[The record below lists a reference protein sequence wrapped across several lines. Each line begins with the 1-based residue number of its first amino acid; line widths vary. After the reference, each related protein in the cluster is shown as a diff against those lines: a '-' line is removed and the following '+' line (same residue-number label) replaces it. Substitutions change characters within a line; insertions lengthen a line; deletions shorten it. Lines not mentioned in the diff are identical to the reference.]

1 LCNTVGCPVDQV
13 ASPDHLF
20 CVRCGWPLGRAQVGL
35 DEEEVVLVDG
45 TDGHLTVRVDN
56 RGLGALRWEMAVLP
70 PGVLP
75 LDSPRVLHPGA
86 TQTVPLRITSAAL
99 AGADTLSLSVR
110 TFDRAGDG
118 PLSFRPFDS
127 SVCWQERR
135 VEVRLSRPR
144 VGPVLVPWRSL
155 LFAPSIPLITIR
167 LTNGGELPLTI
178 EAVAEGGYGLAAV
191 GEDSQPQTT
200 IALQPDQ
207 SRALTVYRCDARGN
221 GAIILRDAAQRDRE
235 WARLPVFWLDAG
247 GSWRP
252 LDRRYVVGVDL
263 GTSKTAAA
271 VLDSRVAGGEP
282 EILLW
287 EGHPDGPQ
295 EWTPSEVAFDDSGQ
309 PIACGFDVMGRD
321 ALPMLD
327 RLKMRM
333 TEDDDRVHAGIVFLL
348 RAVLDQVALRY
359 GYDIFAKATC
369 VFSVPALDMG
379 EEYGK
384 HKGVY
389 RDLIAEAAE
398 AYGLDMAHVRFSP
411 EPECAAVEHLYRL
424 QVDADEHF
432 RSFALGPGDWVC
444 VLDIGAGTTD
454 ITFAQVALAPDGS
467 IDFSSTISAGYPFA
481 GDYVDER
488 LLAWCLGQWKGRNLL
503 RSQPTGEDAEVAVG
517 EDKWPRQ
524 RVLDHIRLEKEK
536 LYADVQA
543 DQVVEAVPLDMFLGP
558 ALLELSRRTIS
569 EQLQTVCEALYRT
582 GAGAIGREIGHPPVQ
597 AWLAR
602 EGASLKLAG
611 AAVKAIFLSGGTC
624 NIPDFSQRLREMV
637 LRRAEIVKAADLR
650 LHVVRGATR
659 RPDITAKDRLVGDL
673 TLRCGPSEPRLVL
686 PRGAVPQI
694 GEPFVSDPIPP
705 RGAFE
710 AAIAVRFDGRE
721 AELYTLRAVNE
732 EDEHLSAEIV
742 VEYAAG
748 GHLSITASWL
758 TDPRIPIVSHE
769 LIQPLPTL

>member
-1 LCNTVGCPVDQV
+1 VGCPVEEV

-20 CVRCGWPLGRAQVGL
+20 CVRCGWPLGRAQVSV

-45 TDGHLTVRVDN
+45 ADGRLTLRVDN
-56 RGLGALRWEMAVLP
+56 RGLGALRWETGALP

-75 LDSPRVLHPGA
+75 LDSPRILRPGESQA
-86 TQTVPLRITSAAL
+86 LPLRVTARAL
-99 AGADTLSLSVR
+99 DGADTLSLSIR

-118 PLSFRPFDS
+118 PSSFRPFDP

-155 LFAPSIPLITIR
+155 LFSPSVPLITIR

-178 EAVAEGGYGLAAV
+178 QAVAEGGYGLAAL
-191 GEDSQPQTT
+191 GEDSRPQTT
-200 IALQPDQ
+200 ITLEAGQPK
-207 SRALTVYRCDARGN
+207 SLTIYACDGRGD
-221 GAIILRDAAQRDRE
+221 GAIIVRDAIDRDRE
-235 WARLPVFWLDAG
+235 WARIPVLWLDTG

-252 LDRRYVVGVDL
+252 PDRRYVVAVDL

-271 VLDSRVAGGEP
+271 VLDTRVTDGEP

-287 EGHPDGPQ
+287 DGHPEGPHQ
-295 EWTPSEVAFDDSGQ
+295 WTPSEVAFDDSGQ

-321 ALPMLD
+321 ALPVLD

-333 TEDDDRVHAGIVFLL
+333 TEGDERVRAGIVFLL
-348 RAVLDQVALRY
+348 RAVLDQVALHY
-359 GYDIFAKATC
+359 GYDILGKATC

-384 HKGVY
+384 HRDVY
-389 RDLIAEAAE
+389 RDLIAEAGE
-398 AYGLDMAHVRFSP
+398 AYGIDMAYVSFCP
-411 EPECAAVEHLYRL
+411 EPECAAVEHLYRM
-424 QVDADEHF
+424 QTNADEHF
-432 RSFALGPGDWVC
+432 RSFALRPGDWVC

-454 ITFAQVALAPDGS
+454 ITFAQVALGEDGS
-467 IDFSSTISAGYPFA
+467 IDFSNTISAGYPFA

-488 LLAWCLGQWKGRNLL
+488 LLAWCLGQWQGRKLL
-503 RSQPTGEDAEVAVG
+503 KSQPTAEDAEIAVG

-524 RVLDHIRLEKEK
+524 KVLAHIRVEKEK
-536 LYADVQA
+536 LYADVPA
-543 DQVVEAVPLDMFLGP
+543 DKVITSVPLDVFLGP

-582 GAGAIGREIGHPPVQ
+582 GGRAIGREIGHAPVQ

-602 EGASLKLAG
+602 EGAALKLAG
-611 AAVKAIFLSGGTC
+611 AAVKAICLSGGTC
-624 NIPDFSQRLREMV
+624 NIPDFSERLREMV
-637 LRRAEIVKAADLR
+637 LRRADIAKAGDLR
-650 LHVVRGATR
+650 LHVVRGAAR
-659 RPDITAKDRLVGDL
+659 RPDITARDRLVGDL
-673 TLRCGPSEPRLVL
+673 TLRCGRPEPRLVL
-686 PRGAVPQI
+686 PRGAVPQT
-694 GEPFVSDPIPP
+694 GEPFVSERIPP
-705 RGAFE
+705 RGALD
-710 AAIAVRFDGRE
+710 AAIAVRFNGQE
-721 AELYTLRAVNE
+721 TELYALQAVNE
-732 EDEHLSAEIV
+732 ENEHLSAEIV

-748 GHLSITASWL
+748 GHLSISASWL

-769 LIQPLPTL
+769 LIQVLPTL